1 MSRPLA
7 NDPGDAAKAASPVP
21 VPSMSISP
29 AAALVR
35 SPSLLLKRF
44 FAVWWFVLPALVF
57 YVAATLLPAIQG
69 AAEAFTDWDGLSPTI
84 RWVGFGNFAA
94 MRNDPAVVD
103 AVTHTLIIA
112 ASLTIV
118 QNVFGLLLAL
128 GVNSHIKTARILSAI
143 FFAPAIVT
151 PIVVAFLWQYLYAPF
166 GVLSSAFT
174 SIGLE
179 SPDWLG
185 NSDIAL
191 WSIIAVIVWQYS
203 GYSMVIF
210 LAGLQG
216 IPPEVLEAAEIDG
229 AGPVRKLWSVQLP
242 LLAPAVLV
250 NVLLTIVHGLKLFD
264 VVWVMTQGGPGTAT
278 QTLSTLIFQNAFA
291 FNKVGYS
298 NAIALVLTIIALPV
312 AIVQFR
318 AVGVGRSGR

>member
-1 MSRPLA
+1 
-7 NDPGDAAKAASPVP
+7 
-21 VPSMSISP
+21 
-29 AAALVR
+29 
-35 SPSLLLKRF
+35 
-44 FAVWWFVLPALVF
+44 
-57 YVAATLLPAIQG
+57 
-69 AAEAFTDWDGLSPTI
+69 
-84 RWVGFGNFAA
+84 
-94 MRNDPAVVD
+94 
-103 AVTHTLIIA
+103 
-112 ASLTIV
+112 
-118 QNVFGLLLAL
+118 
-128 GVNSHIKTARILSAI
+128 
-143 FFAPAIVT
+143 
-151 PIVVAFLWQYLYAPF
+151 
-166 GVLSSAFT
+166 
-174 SIGLE
+174 
-179 SPDWLG
+179 
-185 NSDIAL
+185 
-191 WSIIAVIVWQYS
+191 
-203 GYSMVIF
+203 MVIF

-312 AIVQFR
+312 AIIQFR